1 MGTAD
6 RIPDSVLDDVGTFAR
21 SPTVAWIRRGAV
33 VLLAVIVLVG
43 LTGRLGVYSATTH
56 ASGGEYELHLE
67 YPRIARPGLDVPWNL
82 TVRKPGGFTEPVVIA
97 VDSDYFDMFESQ
109 GWTPE
114 PSAETSDAARTY
126 MTLDPPPGDTL
137 TLSFDAYI
145 QPSSQTG
152 ASGSVSVYE
161 NGIDVVTVDFM
172 TWVAP

>member
-1 MGTAD
+1 M
-6 RIPDSVLDDVGTFAR
+6 
-21 SPTVAWIRRGAV
+21 
-33 VLLAVIVLVG
+33 IVLVG

-56 ASGGEYELHLE
+56 ASGGGYELHLE
-67 YPRIARPGLDVPWNL
+67 YPRVTRPGLDVPWNL
-82 TVRKPGGFTEPVVIA
+82 TVRKPGGLTEPVVIV

-109 GWTPE
+109 GRTPE

-137 TLSFDAYI
+137 TFRFDAYI

>member
-1 MGTAD
+1 M
-6 RIPDSVLDDVGTFAR
+6 
-21 SPTVAWIRRGAV
+21 
-33 VLLAVIVLVG
+33 IV
-43 LTGRLGVYSATTH
+43 
-56 ASGGEYELHLE
+56 
-67 YPRIARPGLDVPWNL
+67 
-82 TVRKPGGFTEPVVIA
+82 

-109 GWTPE
+109 GRTPE

-137 TLSFDAYI
+137 TFRFDAYI